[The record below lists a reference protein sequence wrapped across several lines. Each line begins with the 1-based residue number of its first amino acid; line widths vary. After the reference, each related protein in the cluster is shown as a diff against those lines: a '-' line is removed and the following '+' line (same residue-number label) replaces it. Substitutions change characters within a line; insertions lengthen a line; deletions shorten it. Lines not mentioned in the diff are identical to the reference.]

1 MTECRIYRPTKN
13 AMQSGRANLEKWVLE
28 YEPAEA
34 RRADPLM
41 GWIGSGDTNAQV
53 KLKFK
58 SSEDAIAFAKRKGLT
73 YRVQKPHKRT
83 LQPKNYSENY
93 SNRFRFS

>member
-1 MTECRIYRPTKN
+1 MTECRIYQPAKN
-13 AMQSGRANLEKWVLE
+13 AMQSGRANLRKWVLE

-53 KLKFK
+53 KLKF
-58 SSEDAIAFAKRKGLT
+58 SSKEEAVAFATRKGLAF
-73 YRVQKPHKRT
+73 RVQAPNKRAI
-83 LQPKNYSENY
+83 QPKNYSENY

>member
-1 MTECRIYRPTKN
+1 MTECRIYQPTKN
-13 AMQSGRANLEKWVLE
+13 AMQSGRANMHKWVLE
-28 YEPAEA
+28 FEPTEA

-53 KLKFK
+53 RLNFDSK
-58 SSEDAIAFAKRKGLT
+58 EDAVAYASRKGLA
-73 YRVQKPHKRT
+73 YHVQVPKKRT

-93 SNRFRFS
+93 SSKFRFP

>member
-1 MTECRIYRPTKN
+1 MTECRIYQPTKN
-13 AMQSGRANLEKWVLE
+13 AMQSGRANMNKWVLE

-53 KLKFK
+53 RLKFDNK
-58 SSEDAIAFAKRKGLT
+58 EDAISFASRKGLA
-73 YRVQKPHKRT
+73 YLVQAPKKRII
-83 LQPKNYSENY
+83 QPKNYSENY
-93 SNRFRFS
+93 SSKFRFP